1 MVSIASTPACALFD
15 TAIGRC
21 GIAWGPRGMSPPGR
35 PKGEY
40 RSAQHEG
47 TPITAFQLPEP
58 TDAGTLRRMFRHG
71 PPLPQAVPPP
81 EVQDTIERI
90 VALLQGEPI
99 DLRNVA
105 INLDGIAPFHRRVYE
120 LSREILAGQT
130 RTYGEIAAQ
139 LGEPGA
145 SRAVG
150 QALGANPFAIIVPCH
165 RVLAAGGRS
174 GGFSAGGG
182 VSTKLR
188 ILLIERAQFGSEPG
202 LF

>member
-1 MVSIASTPACALFD
+1 MHSALFD

-21 GIAWGPRGMSPPGR
+21 GIAWGPHG
-35 PKGEY
+35 
-40 RSAQHEG
+40 
-47 TPITAFQLPEP
+47 ITSLQLPEP
-58 TDAGTLRRMFRHG
+58 SDAGTLRRMFRG
-71 PPLPQAVPPP
+71 GAALPQAEPPP
-81 EVQDTIERI
+81 EVQSAIERI

-99 DLRNVA
+99 DLRDVA
-105 INLDGIAPFHRRVYE
+105 LDFDGIPPFHQRVYE
-120 LSREILAGQT
+120 VSREILAGQT
-130 RTYGEIAAQ
+130 RTYGEVATQ
-139 LGEPGA
+139 LGDPGA

-150 QALGANPFAIIVPCH
+150 QALGANPFAVIVPCH

-188 ILLIERAQFGSEPG
+188 ILLIEQAQIGSQRG

>member
-1 MVSIASTPACALFD
+1 MEACTLFD

-21 GIAWGPRGMSPPGR
+21 GIAWGPRGIS
-35 PKGEY
+35 
-40 RSAQHEG
+40 
-47 TPITAFQLPEP
+47 AFQLPEP
-58 TDAGTLRRMFRHG
+58 SDAGTLRRMSRRG
-71 PPLPQAVPPP
+71 TTWPLADPPP
-81 EVQDTIERI
+81 DVQNTIERI

-99 DLRNVA
+99 DLRGV
-105 INLDGIAPFHRRVYE
+105 LLDFDGIPPFHQRVYE
-120 LSREILAGQT
+120 VAREILAGQT
-130 RTYGEIAAQ
+130 RTYGEVATQ
-139 LGEPGA
+139 LGDPSA

-188 ILLIERAQFGSEPG
+188 ILLIEQAQFGSEPG

>member
-1 MVSIASTPACALFD
+1 MAEAACTLFD

-21 GIAWGPRGMSPPGR
+21 GIAWGPRGIS
-35 PKGEY
+35 
-40 RSAQHEG
+40 
-47 TPITAFQLPEP
+47 AFQLPEP
-58 TDAGTLRRMFRHG
+58 TDAGTLRRMFRRG
-71 PPLPQAVPPP
+71 VAWPRSVPPA
-81 EVQDTIERI
+81 EVQRATDRI

-99 DLRNVA
+99 DLRDV
-105 INLDGIAPFHRRVYE
+105 LLDFDGIPPFHQRVYE
-120 LSREILAGQT
+120 VAREILAGQT
-130 RTYGEIAAQ
+130 RTYGEVAAE
-139 LGEPGA
+139 LGDPSA

-188 ILLIERAQFGSEPG
+188 ILQIEQAQIGNQPG

>member
-1 MVSIASTPACALFD
+1 MTTTACTLFD

-21 GIAWGPRGMSPPGR
+21 GIAWGPNGV
-35 PKGEY
+35 
-40 RSAQHEG
+40 
-47 TPITAFQLPEP
+47 TAFQLPEP
-58 TDAGTLRRMFRHG
+58 GDAATLRRMFRRG
-71 PPLPQAVPPP
+71 SPLPQAEPPP
-81 EVQDTIERI
+81 DVHDAIERI
-90 VALLQGEPI
+90 VALLQGEHT
-99 DLRNVA
+99 DLRDVR
-105 INLDGIAPFHRRVYE
+105 LDWEGIAPFNRRVYE

-139 LGEPGA
+139 LGDPTA

-150 QALGANPFAIIVPCH
+150 QALGANPFAVIVPCH

-188 ILLIERAQFGSEPG
+188 ILLIEQAQFGAEPG

>member
-1 MVSIASTPACALFD
+1 MHCALFD

-21 GIAWGPRGMSPPGR
+21 GIAWGSNGIR
-35 PKGEY
+35 
-40 RSAQHEG
+40 
-47 TPITAFQLPEP
+47 AFQLPEP
-58 TDAGTLRRMFRHG
+58 TDAGTLRRMLRG
-71 PPLPQAVPPP
+71 AAALPQAEPPAQ
-81 EVQDTIERI
+81 VQSTIERI

-99 DLRNVA
+99 DLRDVV
-105 INLDGIAPFHRRVYE
+105 LDFDGIPPFHQRVYE
-120 LSREILAGQT
+120 VSREILAGQT
-130 RTYGEIAAQ
+130 RTYGEVATQ
-139 LGEPGA
+139 LGDPGA

-182 VSTKLR
+182 VPTKLR

>member
-1 MVSIASTPACALFD
+1 MTACALFD

-21 GIAWGPRGMSPPGR
+21 GIAWGPRGIR
-35 PKGEY
+35 
-40 RSAQHEG
+40 
-47 TPITAFQLPEP
+47 AFQLPEP
-58 TDAGTLRRMFRHG
+58 SDAGTLRRMFRHG
-71 PPLPQAVPPP
+71 PPWPQAEPPA
-81 EVQDTIERI
+81 EVQSAIDRV
-90 VALLQGEPI
+90 VALLRGETI
-99 DLRNVA
+99 DLRDVR
-105 INLDGIAPFHRRVYE
+105 LDFDGIPLFHQRVYE
-120 LSREILAGQT
+120 VSREILAGQT
-130 RTYGEIAAQ
+130 RTYGEVAAL
-139 LGEPGA
+139 LGDPGA

-188 ILLIERAQFGSEPG
+188 ILLIEQAQFGSEPG

>member
-1 MVSIASTPACALFD
+1 MTAACTLLH

-21 GIAWGPRGMSPPGR
+21 GIAWGPQGIR
-35 PKGEY
+35 
-40 RSAQHEG
+40 AL
-47 TPITAFQLPEP
+47 QLPEP
-58 TDAGTLRRMFRHG
+58 DDAATLRRMFRRG
-71 PPLPQAVPPP
+71 G
-81 EVQDTIERI
+81 
-90 VALLQGEPI
+90 ALLPGTPPQEVHDAIVRVQALLEGEPV
-99 DLRNVA
+99 DLRDVR
-105 INLDGIAPFHRRVYE
+105 LDMAGIGEFHRRVYE

-130 RTYGEIAAQ
+130 RTYGELAAE
-139 LGEPGA
+139 LGDAGA

-150 QALGANPFAIIVPCH
+150 QALGANPFAVIVPCH

-188 ILLIERAQFGSEPG
+188 ILLIEHAQIGAQPG

>member
-1 MVSIASTPACALFD
+1 MADAACTLFD

-21 GIAWGPRGMSPPGR
+21 GIAWGPRGIR
-35 PKGEY
+35 V
-40 RSAQHEG
+40 
-47 TPITAFQLPEP
+47 FQLPEP
-58 TDAGTLRRMFRHG
+58 SDAGTLRRMFRG
-71 PPLPQAVPPP
+71 SAALPQAEPPP
-81 EVQDTIERI
+81 EVQDASHRI

-99 DLRNVA
+99 DLRDVV
-105 INLDGIAPFHRRVYE
+105 LDFDGIPPFHQRVYE
-120 LSREILAGQT
+120 VAREIPAGQT
-130 RTYGEIAAQ
+130 RTYGEVATQ
-139 LGEPGA
+139 LGDPGA

-188 ILLIERAQFGSEPG
+188 ILLIEKAQFGHEPG

>member
-1 MVSIASTPACALFD
+1 MAACALFD
-15 TAIGRC
+15 TAVGRC
-21 GIAWGPRGMSPPGR
+21 GIAWGPRGIS
-35 PKGEY
+35 
-40 RSAQHEG
+40 
-47 TPITAFQLPEP
+47 AFQLPE
-58 TDAGTLRRMFRHG
+58 TSDTGTLRRMLRHG
-71 PPLPQAVPPP
+71 PAWPQSAPPA
-81 EVQDTIERI
+81 EVQNAIDRV

-99 DLRNVA
+99 DLRDV
-105 INLDGIAPFHRRVYE
+105 LLDFDGIPPFHQRVYE
-120 LSREILAGQT
+120 VSREILAGQT
-130 RTYGEIAAQ
+130 RTYGEVAAE
-139 LGEPGA
+139 LGDPGA

-188 ILLIERAQFGSEPG
+188 ILLIEQAQIGSQPG